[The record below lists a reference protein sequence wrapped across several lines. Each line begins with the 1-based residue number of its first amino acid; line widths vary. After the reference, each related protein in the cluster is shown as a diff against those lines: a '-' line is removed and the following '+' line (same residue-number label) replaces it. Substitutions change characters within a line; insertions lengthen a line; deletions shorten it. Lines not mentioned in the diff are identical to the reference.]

1 MKLLIFNNS
10 RGRLVIGRWV
20 AIEGKEE
27 LSETRRLFG
36 TNGIRGVVNRD
47 FTPEFVTKVAG
58 AIGTF
63 FKKGQILVG
72 YDGRT
77 SSQMFSQALV
87 GGLISTGCTVYDV
100 GMAPTPTI
108 QFAVK
113 HYRMDG
119 GVIITASHNPPE
131 YNGIKVVASDGIEL
145 PREREIEIENIFWD
159 EKIIRVEWNLIG
171 KILSLSGIL
180 DLYIEAIRKHVDATL
195 IQEKKFHVVVDPGN
209 GVGALTAPQ
218 LLRQVGC
225 QVTTINANVDGAFPS
240 RLSEPRPENLSEL
253 ASTVKAVNADVGVA
267 YDGDAD
273 RAIFVDETGE
283 IHWGDRTF
291 ALIEKHFLQ
300 NNPSETIITPVSS
313 SRLIKDIADEYGG
326 KIIWT
331 KVGSVIVSHAMKR
344 KKAKLGG
351 EENGGVFY
359 GPHQPV
365 RDGTM
370 TTALIL
376 DIMAKT
382 DRRLSKLLAEL
393 PLYYIQ
399 KDKIECPNKLRE
411 QVLERLII
419 RVKDLNIDT
428 IDGVKIWFPDTSS
441 ILIRPS
447 GTEPIYRFYAEGKT
461 REKAVQLVIEY
472 KTRLQ
477 EIIDESS

>member
-1 MKLLIFNNS
+1 MI
-10 RGRLVIGRWV
+10 
-20 AIEGKEE
+20 
-27 LSETRRLFG
+27 ETRRLFG

-63 FKKGQILVG
+63 FKKGKILVG

-77 SSQMFSQALV
+77 SSQMFFQALV
-87 GGLISTGCTVYDV
+87 GGLTSTGCTVYNV

-108 QFAVK
+108 QYAVK
-113 HYRMDG
+113 HYKMHG

-145 PREREIEIENIFWD
+145 PREKEIEIENIFWVG
-159 EKIIRVEWNLIG
+159 KIMRMEWNKIG
-171 KILSLSGIL
+171 KALSLHGTL
-180 DLYIEAIRKHVDATL
+180 DLYTEAIKKHVDLST
-195 IQEKKFHVVVDPGN
+195 IHEKQFHVVVDSGN
-209 GVGALTAPQ
+209 GVGALTAPY
-218 LLRQVGC
+218 LLQQMGC

-240 RLSEPRPENLSEL
+240 RPSEPRPENLSEL

-291 ALIEKHFLQ
+291 ALIEKYFLQ
-300 NNPSETIITPVSS
+300 NNPGETIVTPVSS
-313 SRLIKDIADEYGG
+313 SRLIRDIADEYGG
-326 KIIWT
+326 KVVWT
-331 KVGSVIVSHAMKR
+331 KVGSVIVSHVMK
-344 KKAKLGG
+344 KEKAKLGG

-382 DRRLSKLLAEL
+382 NKRLSELLKEL
-393 PLYYIQ
+393 PLYHIQ
-399 KDKIECPNKLRE
+399 KDKIDCPDKLKER
-411 QVLERLII
+411 VLKELITQ
-419 RVKDLNIDT
+419 VKDLTIDT
-428 IDGVKIWFPDTSS
+428 IDGVKIWFPDASS

-447 GTEPIYRFYAEGKT
+447 GTERIYRFYAEGKT
-461 REKAVQLVIEY
+461 KEKAVRLVTEY
-472 KTRLQ
+472 KTKLQ
-477 EIIDESS
+477 EIINELRGD